1 MTVVGKYVKRVRES
15 LHENGSNAIEIDV
28 YDVLAV
34 FGVTC
39 PAIQHAVKKLLCPGQ
54 RGAKDAMQDLCEAK
68 FSVNRAIQL
77 LKAQQ
82 AGTKQEQQQ

>member
-1 MTVVGKYVKRVRES
+1 MAGKYVKQVRES
-15 LHENGSNAIEIDV
+15 LHENGDNAIEIDV
-28 YDVLAV
+28 YDVLSA

-54 RGAKDAMQDLCEAK
+54 RGVKDAMQDLCEAK
-68 FSVNRAIQL
+68 FSINRAIQL

-82 AGTKQEQQQ
+82 AGTIQEQP